1 MVRARAP
8 MTGFGALTTSLPGAR
23 MLAMSGSPIDLDFNN
38 VVVFQAVIFVFLIV
52 VLKPLLFDPMLK
64 VFGLREERTEGARET
79 ARELEEQA
87 GELLTRYEAELTRVN
102 QAAAEERDRLRAETT
117 KLEAQIL
124 NEARAAAAKIV
135 DDGRRRIETDV
146 NAIRFEL
153 GKQSERLASDIAT
166 RVLGRE
172 AN

>member
-1 MVRARAP
+1 
-8 MTGFGALTTSLPGAR
+8 
-23 MLAMSGSPIDLDFNN
+23 MSGSPIDLDFNN

-102 QAAAEERDRLRAETT
+102 QAAAEERDRLRAEAT

-124 NEARAAAAKIV
+124 KEAREAAATIV
-135 DDGRRRIETDV
+135 EEGRRRIETEV
-146 NAIRFEL
+146 NSIRFDL

>member
-1 MVRARAP
+1 
-8 MTGFGALTTSLPGAR
+8 
-23 MLAMSGSPIDLDFNN
+23 MSGSPIDLDFNN

-64 VFGLREERTEGARET
+64 VFGLREQRTEGARET

-87 GELLTRYEAELTRVN
+87 GELLTRYEAELMRVN
-102 QAAAEERDRLRAETT
+102 QAAAEERDRLRAEAT

-124 NEARAAAAKIV
+124 KEAREAATKIV
-135 DDGRRRIETDV
+135 EEGRRRIETEV
-146 NAIRFEL
+146 NAIRFDL

>member
-1 MVRARAP
+1 
-8 MTGFGALTTSLPGAR
+8 MTGFGALTNSLPGAHL
-23 MLAMSGSPIDLDFNN
+23 LAMSGSPIDLDFNN

-79 ARELEEQA
+79 ARVLEEQA

-102 QAAAEERDRLRAETT
+102 QAAAEERDRLRAEAT

-124 NEARAAAAKIV
+124 KEAREAAAKIV
-135 DDGRRRIETDV
+135 EEGRRRIETEV
-146 NAIRFEL
+146 NSIRFDL

>member
-1 MVRARAP
+1 
-8 MTGFGALTTSLPGAR
+8 
-23 MLAMSGSPIDLDFNN
+23 MSGSPIELDFNN
-38 VVVFQAVIFVFLIV
+38 IVVFQIVIFVALILI
-52 VLKPLLFDPMLK
+52 LKPLLFDPMLK
-64 VFGLREERTEGARET
+64 VFALREERTEGARDA
-79 ARELEEQA
+79 ARELDEQA

-102 QAAAEERDRLRAETT
+102 QAAAEERDRLRAETV

-124 NEARAAAAKIV
+124 NEARGAAAKIV
-135 DDGRRRIETDV
+135 EEGRRKIDTEV

-172 AN
+172 TN

>member
-1 MVRARAP
+1 
-8 MTGFGALTTSLPGAR
+8 MTGFGALTNLLPAR
-23 MLAMSGSPIDLDFNN
+23 PLLAMSSPIELDFNHT
-38 VVVFQAVIFVFLIV
+38 VVFQIFIFVFLIA

-64 VFGLREERTEGARET
+64 IFALREERTEGARTT

-87 GELLTRYEAELTRVN
+87 GELLLRYEGELRRVN
-102 QAAAEERDRLRAETT
+102 QAAAEERDRLRIETS

-135 DDGRRRIETDV
+135 DEGRRRIETEV
-146 NAIRFEL
+146 NAIKFDL
-153 GKQSERLASDIAT
+153 GKQSERLAGDIAT

>member
-1 MVRARAP
+1 
-8 MTGFGALTTSLPGAR
+8 

-102 QAAAEERDRLRAETT
+102 QAAAEERDRLRAEAT

-124 NEARAAAAKIV
+124 KEAREAAAKIV
-135 DDGRRRIETDV
+135 EDGRRRIETEV
-146 NAIRFEL
+146 NSIRFDL

>member
-1 MVRARAP
+1 
-8 MTGFGALTTSLPGAR
+8 
-23 MLAMSGSPIDLDFNN
+23 MSGSPIELDFNN
-38 VVVFQAVIFVFLIV
+38 IVVFQIVIFVALILI
-52 VLKPLLFDPMLK
+52 LKPLLFDPMLK
-64 VFGLREERTEGARET
+64 VFALREERTEGARDS
-79 ARELEEQA
+79 ARELDEQA

-135 DDGRRRIETDV
+135 EDGRRKIETEV

>member
-8 MTGFGALTTSLPGAR
+8 MTGFGALPHLLPGSR
-23 MLAMSGSPIDLDFNN
+23 ILAMSGSPIELDFNN
-38 VVVFQAVIFVFLIV
+38 IVVFQVVIFVFLIA

-64 VFGLREERTEGARET
+64 VFALREERTEGARDT
-79 ARELEEQA
+79 ARKLEEQA

-102 QAAAEERDRLRAETT
+102 QAAAAERDRLRIETT

-124 NEARAAAAKIV
+124 SEARAAASKIV
-135 DDGRRRIETDV
+135 DEGRKRIETEV
-146 NAIRFEL
+146 SSIRFEL

>member
-1 MVRARAP
+1 
-8 MTGFGALTTSLPGAR
+8 

-64 VFGLREERTEGARET
+64 VFGLREERTEGARDT

-102 QAAAEERDRLRAETT
+102 QAAAEERDRLRAEAT

-124 NEARAAAAKIV
+124 NEAREATAKIV
-135 DDGRRRIETDV
+135 EDGRRRIETEV

>member
-1 MVRARAP
+1 
-8 MTGFGALTTSLPGAR
+8 MTGFGALHHLLPAR
-23 MLAMSGSPIDLDFNN
+23 TLAMSGSPIDLDFNN
-38 VVVFQAVIFVFLIV
+38 VVVFQVVIFVFLIA

-64 VFGLREERTEGARET
+64 VFALREDRTEGARAT

-87 GELLTRYEAELTRVN
+87 GELLTRYEAELSRVN
-102 QAAAEERDRLRAETT
+102 QAAAAERDKLRAETA

-124 NEARAAAAKIV
+124 NEARTAAAKIV
-135 DDGRRRIETDV
+135 DEGRKKIETEV

-153 GKQSERLASDIAT
+153 GKQSERLAGDIAT

>member
-1 MVRARAP
+1 
-8 MTGFGALTTSLPGAR
+8 
-23 MLAMSGSPIDLDFNN
+23 MSGSPIELDFNN
-38 VVVFQAVIFVFLIV
+38 IVVFQIVIFVALILI
-52 VLKPLLFDPMLK
+52 LKPLLFDPMLK
-64 VFGLREERTEGARET
+64 VFALREERTEGARDT

-124 NEARAAAAKIV
+124 NEARGAAAKIV
-135 DDGRRRIETDV
+135 EDGRRKIETEV

-153 GKQSERLASDIAT
+153 GKQSERLAADIAT

>member
-1 MVRARAP
+1 
-8 MTGFGALTTSLPGAR
+8 MTGFGALTSLLPGAR

-64 VFGLREERTEGARET
+64 VFGLREERTEGARDT

-124 NEARAAAAKIV
+124 NEAREATSKIV
-135 DDGRRRIETDV
+135 EDGRRRIETEV

>member
-1 MVRARAP
+1 
-8 MTGFGALTTSLPGAR
+8 MTGFGALHTLLPGPR

-79 ARELEEQA
+79 ARQLEEQA

-102 QAAAEERDRLRAETT
+102 QAAAAERDRLRVETT

-124 NEARAAAAKIV
+124 NEARTAAAKIV
-135 DDGRRRIETDV
+135 EDGRRRIETEV

>member
-1 MVRARAP
+1 
-8 MTGFGALTTSLPGAR
+8 

-64 VFGLREERTEGARET
+64 VFGLREERTDGARET

-87 GELLTRYEAELTRVN
+87 GELLTRYEAELARVN
-102 QAAAEERDRLRAETT
+102 QAAAEERDRLRAEAT

-124 NEARAAAAKIV
+124 KEAREAASKIV
-135 DDGRRRIETDV
+135 EDGRRRIETEV
-146 NAIRFEL
+146 NAIRFDL

>member
-1 MVRARAP
+1 
-8 MTGFGALTTSLPGAR
+8 

-124 NEARAAAAKIV
+124 SEARSAASKIV
-135 DDGRRRIETDV
+135 EDGRRRIETEV

>member
-1 MVRARAP
+1 
-8 MTGFGALTTSLPGAR
+8 MTGFGALPHLLPGSR
-23 MLAMSGSPIDLDFNN
+23 FLAMSGGPIDLDFNN
-38 VVVFQAVIFVFLIV
+38 IVVFQIVIFVFLIV

-64 VFGLREERTEGARET
+64 VFGLREERTEGARDT

-87 GELLTRYEAELTRVN
+87 GELLTRYEAELTRVS
-102 QAAAEERDRLRAETT
+102 QAAAAERDRLRADTT

-124 NEARAAAAKIV
+124 NEARQAAAKIV
-135 DDGRRRIETDV
+135 DDGRRRIESEV

-153 GKQSERLASDIAT
+153 GKQSERLAGDIAS

>member
-1 MVRARAP
+1 
-8 MTGFGALTTSLPGAR
+8 
-23 MLAMSGSPIDLDFNN
+23 MSGSPIDLDFNN
-38 VVVFQAVIFVFLIV
+38 VVVFQIVIFVFLIL

-64 VFGLREERTEGARET
+64 VFGLREERTEGARDR

-87 GELLTRYEAELTRVN
+87 GELLTRYEAELSRVS
-102 QAAAEERDRLRAETT
+102 QAAAAERDRQRAETT

-124 NEARAAAAKIV
+124 SEARAASAKIIE
-135 DDGRRRIETDV
+135 DGRKRIDAEV
-146 NAIRFEL
+146 NAIRFDL
-153 GKQSERLASDIAT
+153 GKQSERLAGDIAT

>member
-1 MVRARAP
+1 MVNARAL
-8 MTGFGALTTSLPGAR
+8 MTEFGALPSLFPSSR
-23 MLAMSGSPIDLDFNN
+23 QLAMSGSPIELDLSNI
-38 VVVFQAVIFVFLIV
+38 VVFQIVIFVALILI
-52 VLKPLLFDPMLK
+52 LKPLLFDPMLK
-64 VFGLREERTEGARET
+64 VFALREERTEGARDT

-102 QAAAEERDRLRAETT
+102 QAAAQERDRLRAETA
-117 KLEAQIL
+117 KLETQIL
-124 NEARAAAAKIV
+124 NEARAATTKIV
-135 DDGRRRIETDV
+135 DEGRRRIETEI

>member
-1 MVRARAP
+1 
-8 MTGFGALTTSLPGAR
+8 MTEFGALPQLPPNAR
-23 MLAMSGSPIDLDFNN
+23 FLAMSGGPIDLDFNN
-38 VVVFQAVIFVFLIV
+38 VVVFQIVIFVFLIA

-64 VFGLREERTEGARET
+64 VFALREERTEGARNT

-102 QAAAEERDRLRAETT
+102 HAAAQERDRLRTETT

-124 NEARAAAAKIV
+124 AEARDAAAKIV
-135 DDGRRRIETDV
+135 DEGRRRIEGEV

-153 GKQSERLASDIAT
+153 GKQSERLAADIAT

>member
-1 MVRARAP
+1 
-8 MTGFGALTTSLPGAR
+8 MTGFGALPHLLPSAR
-23 MLAMSGSPIDLDFNN
+23 LLAMSSSPIDLDFNN
-38 VVVFQAVIFVFLIV
+38 VVVLQFVIFIFLIL

-64 VFGLREERTEGARET
+64 VFALREERTEGARQT

-87 GELLTRYEAELTRVN
+87 GELLQRYEAELSRVN
-102 QAAAEERDRLRAETT
+102 QAAAAERDRLRAEAT
-117 KLEAQIL
+117 KLEAEIL

-135 DDGRRRIETDV
+135 DEGRKRIETEV
-146 NAIRFEL
+146 NAIRFDL
-153 GKQSERLASDIAT
+153 GTQSERLAGDIAS

>member
-8 MTGFGALTTSLPGAR
+8 MTGFGAHTISLPGAHL
-23 MLAMSGSPIDLDFNN
+23 LAMSGSPIDLDFYNGF
-38 VVVFQAVIFVFLIV
+38 VFQAVIFVFLIV

-102 QAAAEERDRLRAETT
+102 QAAAEERDRLRAEAT

-124 NEARAAAAKIV
+124 AAARAAAAKIV
-135 DDGRRRIETDV
+135 DEGRRRIEAEVD
-146 NAIRFEL
+146 AIRIER
-153 GKQSERLASDIAT
+153 GKQSERLAGHIAP
-166 RVLGRE
+166 RV
-172 AN
+172 

>member
-1 MVRARAP
+1 
-8 MTGFGALTTSLPGAR
+8 MTGFGALTHLLSAPR
-23 MLAMSGSPIDLDFNN
+23 SLAMSTSPIDLDFNN
-38 VVVFQAVIFVFLIV
+38 VVVFQVVIFVFLIA

-64 VFGLREERTEGARET
+64 VFALREERTEGARAT

-87 GELLTRYEAELTRVN
+87 GELLQRYEAELSRVH
-102 QAAAEERDRLRAETT
+102 QAAAQERDRLRAETT
-117 KLEAQIL
+117 KLEAEIL

-135 DDGRRRIETDV
+135 DDGRRRIETEV

-153 GKQSERLASDIAT
+153 GKQSERLAGDIAT

-172 AN
+172 TN

>member
-1 MVRARAP
+1 
-8 MTGFGALTTSLPGAR
+8 MTELGALHNSLPATR
-23 MLAMSGSPIDLDFNN
+23 LLAMSGGPIDLDFNN
-38 VVVFQAVIFVFLIV
+38 TVVFQVVIFVFLIV

-64 VFGLREERTEGARET
+64 VFGAREERTDGARAT

-87 GELLTRYEAELTRVN
+87 GELLVKYETELDRVSR
-102 QAAAEERDRLRAETT
+102 AATEEHDRLRAETT
-117 KLEAQIL
+117 RLEAQIL
-124 NEARAAAAKIV
+124 NEARESTAKIV
-135 DDGRRRIETDV
+135 DEGRHRIDTEV

>member
-1 MVRARAP
+1 
-8 MTGFGALTTSLPGAR
+8 
-23 MLAMSGSPIDLDFNN
+23 MLAMSGSPIELDFNN
-38 VVVFQAVIFVFLIV
+38 IVVFQVVIFVFLIA

-64 VFGLREERTEGARET
+64 IFALREERTEGARDT
-79 ARELEEQA
+79 ARELEERA

-102 QAAAEERDRLRAETT
+102 QAAAAERDRLRVETS

-124 NEARAAAAKIV
+124 KEARAAAAKIV
-135 DDGRRRIETDV
+135 DDGRKRIETEV
-146 NAIRFEL
+146 NAIRFDL